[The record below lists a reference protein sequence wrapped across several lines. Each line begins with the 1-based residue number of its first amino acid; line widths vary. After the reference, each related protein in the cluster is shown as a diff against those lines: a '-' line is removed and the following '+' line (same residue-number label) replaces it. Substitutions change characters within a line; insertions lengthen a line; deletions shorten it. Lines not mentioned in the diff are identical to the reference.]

1 MAAAGIGVATTAV
14 TALSKV
20 ALDSYANYEQLVGGV
35 ETLFGA
41 TEEEIQRH
49 IDAFGEYDSSFEQ
62 LQNREQTVLNNAA
75 NAYKTAGL
83 SANEYME
90 TVNSFAAS
98 LTSSLGEYAWQ
109 AANYADVAVT
119 DMSDTAN
126 KMGTDM
132 SMIQNAYQGFAKG
145 NFTMLDNLKLGFG
158 GTKTEMERLL
168 RTAEELEGYEIGS
181 LSIDNFADIID
192 AIHIVQTEMG
202 ITGTTAK
209 EAASTISGS
218 LSAAK
223 SAWSN
228 LLTGIADENANMD
241 TLIGNFVD
249 SVSTA
254 AGNILPRVEQILSGI
269 GQMVS
274 KMAPLVGEA
283 VTMLVS
289 DVLPQFITAG
299 ADLIGALGSALLEQS
314 DLLIQNALD
323 MILLLAE
330 GLANGAPAIADGAAR
345 IIESLALWLAEYS
358 TVLLEAGVKVIAAIV
373 SGVIQALP
381 TLQSAAQQIL
391 VAFSYLASDLPEI
404 LETGV
409 AIINEMVNGIL
420 SEIPN
425 MVSQLPAIFEAIVGF
440 VMSNLPMI
448 LEAGIA
454 ILLNL
459 ADGIARTIPQLIP
472 VWLDAINQ
480 ILQTIQENLPRI
492 IQMGFDLL
500 LRFVDGIANATSNLV
515 SQIYQIRDVIT
526 SGLSEAIDRVF
537 DIGANIVHGLWN
549 GISSMWGWLVDQVS
563 GMVDSVIGVF
573 TDMLDI
579 HSPSRVFRDK
589 IGGNIVLGLAEG
601 ITSNAGKAYRA
612 MEDMTSNLMDEAEIP
627 TASYRSSG
635 DFFGTGRSAAG
646 GLILYLYVTI
656 TGSMDDESAER
667 YGKIMGEKAA
677 QELRAKG
684 VTA

>member
-20 ALDSYANYEQLVGGV
+20 ALDSYADYEQLVGGV

-49 IDAFGEYDSSFEQ
+49 IDAFGEYDSSLEQ

-119 DMSDTAN
+119 DMSDNAN

-409 AIINEMVNGIL
+409 AIINQMVNGIL

-448 LEAGIA
+448 LEAGVD
-454 ILLNL
+454 ILVNL
-459 ADGIARTIPQLIP
+459 ITGIMNTIPQLIP
-472 VWLDAINQ
+472 AMVQTTNQ
-480 ILQTIQENLPRI
+480 ILTTIKENLPKI

-500 LRFVDGIANATSNLV
+500 LRFADGIVKAIPNLA
-515 SQIYQIRDVIT
+515 SQLPQVVNTIVN
-526 SGLSEAIDRVF
+526 GWGEAVGHVF
-537 DIGANIVHGLWN
+537 DIGVNIVQGLWN
-549 GISSMWGWLVDQVS
+549 GISSMWGWLMDQVS

-646 GLILYLYVTI
+646 GLIMNLYVTI

>member
-20 ALDSYANYEQLVGGV
+20 ALDSYADYEQLVGGV

-49 IDAFGEYDSSFEQ
+49 IDAFGECDSSLEQ

-119 DMSDTAN
+119 DMSDNAN

-409 AIINEMVNGIL
+409 AIINQMVNGIL

-448 LEAGIA
+448 LEAGVD
-454 ILLNL
+454 ILVNL
-459 ADGIARTIPQLIP
+459 ITGIMNTIPQLIP
-472 VWLDAINQ
+472 AMVQTTNQ
-480 ILQTIQENLPRI
+480 ILTTIKENLPKI

-500 LRFVDGIANATSNLV
+500 LRFADGIVKAIPNLA
-515 SQIYQIRDVIT
+515 SQLPQVVNTIVN
-526 SGLSEAIDRVF
+526 GWGEAVGHVF
-537 DIGANIVHGLWN
+537 GIGVNIVQGLWN
-549 GISSMWGWLVDQVS
+549 GISSMWGWLMDQVS
-563 GMVDSVIGVF
+563 SMVDSVIGVF

-646 GLILYLYVTI
+646 GLIMYLYVTI

>member
-20 ALDSYANYEQLVGGV
+20 ALDSYADYEQLVGGV

-49 IDAFGEYDSSFEQ
+49 IDAFGEYDSSLEQ

-119 DMSDTAN
+119 DMSDNAN

-409 AIINEMVNGIL
+409 AIINQMVNGIL

-448 LEAGIA
+448 LEAGVD
-454 ILLNL
+454 ILVNL
-459 ADGIARTIPQLIP
+459 ITGIMNTIPQLIP
-472 VWLDAINQ
+472 AMVQTTNQ
-480 ILQTIQENLPRI
+480 ILTTIKENLPKI

-500 LRFVDGIANATSNLV
+500 LRFADGIVKAIPNLA
-515 SQIYQIRDVIT
+515 SQLPQVVNTIVN
-526 SGLSEAIDRVF
+526 GWGEAVGHVF
-537 DIGANIVHGLWN
+537 DIGVNIVQGLWD
-549 GISSMWGWLVDQVS
+549 GISSMWGWLTDGVSSLAGNVVD
-563 GMVDSVIGVF
+563 IF
-573 TDMLDI
+573 TDIFDI

-601 ITSNAGKAYRA
+601 IASNAGKAYRA

-646 GLILYLYVTI
+646 GLIMYLYVTI

>member
-20 ALDSYANYEQLVGGV
+20 ALDSYADYEQLVGGV

-41 TEEEIQRH
+41 TEDEIQRH
-49 IDAFGEYDSSFEQ
+49 IDAFGECDSSLEQ

-119 DMSDTAN
+119 DMSDNAN

-218 LSAAK
+218 LAAAK

-409 AIINEMVNGIL
+409 AIINQMVNGIL

-448 LEAGIA
+448 LEAGVD
-454 ILLNL
+454 ILVNL
-459 ADGIARTIPQLIP
+459 ITGIMNTIPQLIP
-472 VWLDAINQ
+472 AMVQTTNQ
-480 ILQTIQENLPRI
+480 ILTTIKENLPKI

-500 LRFVDGIANATSNLV
+500 LRFADGIVKAIPNLA
-515 SQIYQIRDVIT
+515 SQLPQVVNTIVN
-526 SGLSEAIDRVF
+526 GWGEAVGHVF
-537 DIGANIVHGLWN
+537 DIGVNIVQGLWD
-549 GISSMWGWLVDQVS
+549 GISSMWGWLTDGVSSLAGNVVD
-563 GMVDSVIGVF
+563 IF
-573 TDMLDI
+573 TDIFDI

-601 ITSNAGKAYRA
+601 IASNAGKAYRA

-627 TASYRSSG
+627 TESYRSSG

-646 GLILYLYVTI
+646 GLIMYLYVTI

>member
-20 ALDSYANYEQLVGGV
+20 ALDSYADYEQLVGGV
-35 ETLFGA
+35 ETLFKTSADVVKGYA
-41 TEEEIQRH
+41 DE
-49 IDAFGEYDSSFEQ
+49 
-62 LQNREQTVLNNAA
+62 
-75 NAYKTAGL
+75 AYKTAGM

-90 TVNSFAAS
+90 TVTSFSAS
-98 LTSSLGEYAWQ
+98 LLQGLGGDTAAAAEVANQ
-109 AANYADVAVT
+109 AIV
-119 DMSDTAN
+119 DMSDNAN

-132 SMIQNAYQGFAKG
+132 SMIQNAYQGFAKQ
-145 NFTMLDNLKLGFG
+145 NYTMLDNLKLGYG
-158 GTKTEMERLL
+158 GTQAEMARLINDSGVLGDSMEVTAKTVNEV
-168 RTAEELEGYEIGS
+168 S
-181 LSIDNFADIID
+181 FDKIIE
-192 AIHIVQTEMG
+192 AIHVVQTEMG

-409 AIINEMVNGIL
+409 AIINQMVNGIL

-448 LEAGIA
+448 LEAGVD
-454 ILLNL
+454 ILVNL
-459 ADGIARTIPQLIP
+459 ITGIMNTIPQLIP
-472 VWLDAINQ
+472 AMVQTTNQ
-480 ILQTIQENLPRI
+480 ILTTIKENLPKI

-500 LRFVDGIANATSNLV
+500 LRFADGIVKAIPNLA
-515 SQIYQIRDVIT
+515 SQLPQVVNTIVN
-526 SGLSEAIDRVF
+526 GWGEAVGHVF
-537 DIGANIVHGLWN
+537 DIGVNIVQGLWD
-549 GISSMWGWLVDQVS
+549 GISSMWGWLTDGVSSLAGNVVD
-563 GMVDSVIGVF
+563 IF
-573 TDMLDI
+573 TDIFDI

-601 ITSNAGKAYRA
+601 IASNAGKAYRA

-635 DFFGTGRSAAG
+635 DFFGTGRSTAG
-646 GLILYLYVTI
+646 GLIMYLYVTI

>member
-20 ALDSYANYEQLVGGV
+20 ALDSYADYEQLVGGV
-35 ETLFGA
+35 ETLFKTSADVVKGYA
-41 TEEEIQRH
+41 DE
-49 IDAFGEYDSSFEQ
+49 
-62 LQNREQTVLNNAA
+62 
-75 NAYKTAGL
+75 AYKTAGM

-90 TVNSFAAS
+90 TVTSFSAS
-98 LTSSLGEYAWQ
+98 LLQGLGGDTAK
-109 AANYADVAVT
+109 AAQVANKAIV
-119 DMSDTAN
+119 DMSDNAN

-132 SMIQNAYQGFAKG
+132 SMIQNAYQGFAKQ
-145 NFTMLDNLKLGFG
+145 NYTMLDNLKLGYG
-158 GTKTEMERLL
+158 GTQAEMARLINDSGVLGDSMEVTAKTVNEV
-168 RTAEELEGYEIGS
+168 S
-181 LSIDNFADIID
+181 FDKIIE
-192 AIHIVQTEMG
+192 AIHVVQTEMG

-249 SVSTA
+249 SVSTT

-289 DVLPQFITAG
+289 DVLPQFIQAG
-299 ADLIGALGSALLEQS
+299 MDLVGAVGSALLEQS
-314 DLLIQNALD
+314 DLLIQDGLD
-323 MILLLAE
+323 MVLMLAE
-330 GLANGAPAIADGAAR
+330 GLVQGIPALITGAASLVDSLTR
-345 IIESLALWLAEYS
+345 WLQEYDIVLIESAVSMVGALV
-358 TVLLEAGVKVIAAIV
+358 TGI
-373 SGVIQALP
+373 IQAGPSLA
-381 TLQSAAQQIL
+381 SAAQSIIYMFEDF
-391 VAFSYLASDLPEI
+391 VDFSLPGL
-404 LETGV
+404 LESGV

-420 SEIPN
+420 SAIPD
-425 MVSQLPAIFEAIVGF
+425 MVERLPVIIESIVRF
-440 VMSNLPMI
+440 IMDNLPMI
-448 LEAGIA
+448 LEAGVDILVNLITGIMNTLPDLIA
-454 ILLNL
+454 AIELAIDYILY
-459 ADGIARTIPQLIP
+459 IIK
-472 VWLDAINQ
+472 
-480 ILQTIQENLPRI
+480 ESLPRI

-500 LRFVDGIANATSNLV
+500 LRFADGIANATSNLV
-515 SQIYQIRDVIT
+515 SQIYQIRDVII
-526 SGLSEAIDRVF
+526 SGLSEAIGRVF
-537 DIGANIVHGLWN
+537 DIGANIVQGLWN
-549 GISSMWGWLVDQVS
+549 GISSMWGWLMDQVS

-601 ITSNAGKAYRA
+601 IASNAGKAYRA

-627 TASYRSSG
+627 TAAYRSSG
-635 DFFGTGRSAAG
+635 DFFGTGRSTAG
-646 GLILYLYVTI
+646 GLIMYLYVTI